1 MKAKYKI
8 MLIAVM
14 LATAH
19 IGHSQ
24 NVENSKLVADMIE
37 NTFEE
42 SKCGLVFEVNPIQSG
57 SYHVCFWVHPLQ
69 YEANIFATYPVYI
82 NDVLVG
88 EIMPS
93 KSGWQAIGLADNSVV
108 ALTKGK
114 NKIVVL
120 GDKNALPMIERVQF
134 AQDYASAQINDD
146 LFIDETS
153 IDEIVG
159 TYAMVQRINIRYTYN
174 QQFYLTAGEQI
185 KIESLDGQSHSL
197 DLKYIYTPGSDTPQL
212 AQQHLSWHNASEA
225 YSTQSSNHKSCIDV
239 KIPLTGYYMVKTRGG
254 VNMQSQVLD
263 QVKISIIGTDGYE
276 RNNYI
281 VENCEAFYAR
291 LAGVIPADSA
301 TYTSRVTYN
310 PAGGTLSPILCIEGG
325 ASEPGRVI
333 NQGGNMSLSSY
344 FDLNTTPI
352 IETTGYHLY
361 NVSSL
366 GSGACQVDLLYSSVD
381 NVAPAMQMAKDNNTL
396 NVSETTLGTMKITPT
411 SDSVKIVGA
420 LNGVIYS
427 LDGTKLTEA
436 SSENGEEICLSTAE
450 LPIGIYVVKATDDNG
465 NSLMRKIVLK

>member
-19 IGHSQ
+19 IGYSQ

-57 SYHVCFWVHPLQ
+57 SYYVCFWVHPLQ

-153 IDEIVG
+153 I
-159 TYAMVQRINIRYTYN
+159 
-174 QQFYLTAGEQI
+174 
-185 KIESLDGQSHSL
+185 
-197 DLKYIYTPGSDTPQL
+197 
-212 AQQHLSWHNASEA
+212 
-225 YSTQSSNHKSCIDV
+225 
-239 KIPLTGYYMVKTRGG
+239 
-254 VNMQSQVLD
+254 
-263 QVKISIIGTDGYE
+263 
-276 RNNYI
+276 
-281 VENCEAFYAR
+281 
-291 LAGVIPADSA
+291 
-301 TYTSRVTYN
+301 
-310 PAGGTLSPILCIEGG
+310 
-325 ASEPGRVI
+325 
-333 NQGGNMSLSSY
+333 LSS
-344 FDLNTTPI
+344 F
-352 IETTGYHLY
+352 
-361 NVSSL
+361 
-366 GSGACQVDLLYSSVD
+366 
-381 NVAPAMQMAKDNNTL
+381 
-396 NVSETTLGTMKITPT
+396 
-411 SDSVKIVGA
+411 SDF
-420 LNGVIYS
+420 L
-427 LDGTKLTEA
+427 
-436 SSENGEEICLSTAE
+436 
-450 LPIGIYVVKATDDNG
+450 
-465 NSLMRKIVLK
+465 NSL